1 MYCCWEK
8 MEAKGAGTCDW
19 ENQEAGAIYIYI
31 YIYIYFVLSP
41 PFPTVLSLSSY
52 RPKGISKIP
61 IKSDF
66 LPFFGRTKP
75 FE

>member
-1 MYCCWEK
+1 MCCCWEK
-8 MEAKGAGTCDW
+8 MEGKGAGTCDW
-19 ENQEAGAIYIYI
+19 ENQEAGAI
-31 YIYIYFVLSP
+31 FFFFCVLSTLDP
-41 PFPTVLSLSSY
+41 SLRLSLSSY

-66 LPFFGRTKP
+66 LHFSGRTKP

>member
-19 ENQEAGAIYIYI
+19 ENQEAGAIFYNFFF
-31 YIYIYFVLSP
+31 FVFSP
-41 PFPTVLSLSSY
+41 PSPTVLSLSSY